1 MQRAIL
7 SAGFGLLVGCQTLPE
22 VKPYE
27 PRKHCDTEMMER
39 GRSLPR
45 DQYVSGR
52 QVGQVLDAYAEC
64 GKYTHGVA
72 SHNTASAEELKGK
85 TSRVQPLK
93 DWALAIETA
102 ILIAL
107 GIAAALL

>member
-72 SHNTASAEELKGK
+72 SHNTASAEELRDKA
-85 TSRVQPLK
+85 SRFQPAK
-93 DWALAIETA
+93 DWALIIETA
-102 ILIAL
+102 ILVAL
-107 GIAAALL
+107 VIVGSLI

>member
-1 MQRAIL
+1 MQRATII
-7 SAGFGLLVGCQTLPE
+7 AGFWLLVGCQTLPE

-64 GKYTHGVA
+64 GKYTHGIA
-72 SHNTASAEELKGK
+72 AHNTPAAQELRDKAS
-85 TSRVQPLK
+85 RFQPAK
-93 DWALAIETA
+93 DWALIIETA
-102 ILIAL
+102 ILVAL
-107 GIAAALL
+107 VIVGSLL